1 MVHGDFF
8 YLKTHVPGNNNQQS
22 RENSKRKLDLYFTV
36 LVF

>member
-1 MVHGDFF
+1 
-8 YLKTHVPGNNNQQS
+8 LKTHVPGNNNQQS